1 MAEEIG
7 RSLAA
12 AGEGFRRAAA
22 EAAAHTGQ
30 AAGPTARRRLAEL
43 AFVGADV
50 PQSFASFASASWAR
64 SRVATAVAAAGVVQK
79 AWAVFSEAPPP
90 RSAPAA
96 AALVA
101 GLAAA
106 GLRSHAFLDVGVSAA
121 RVCDRAL
128 AADGLLTAALVPSS
142 APQLLATALQLYG
155 DATWVEARQG
165 GWRLLALLG
174 GLHAASAGAYCALVR
189 AAREVAPRSALAAQ
203 FFTPWVGATPLA
215 LALSVVAGYGRDGEA
230 SGGRGGAVSARRFEW
245 AGALFLLRA
254 LAGPAGPPLAAEL
267 CGAAVGVAA
276 AYLRARRAPPAPA
289 RLGLGAEDVALQCA
303 LGAAVAAAYGFAAK
317 K

>member
-1 MAEEIG
+1 MTEEIG

-22 EAAAHTGQ
+22 EAAAHTGK

-64 SRVATAVAAAGVVQK
+64 SRVATAAAAAGLVQK
-79 AWAVFSEAPPP
+79 ACAVAAEAPPP
-90 RSAPAA
+90 RAAPAA
-96 AALVA
+96 AALAA

-106 GLRSHAFLDVGVSAA
+106 GLRSHALLDVGVSAA

-128 AADGLLTAALVPSS
+128 AADGLLTAALAPSS
-142 APQLLATALQLYG
+142 APQLVAAALQLYG
-155 DATWVEARQG
+155 DAAWVEAREG
-165 GWRLLALLG
+165 VWRLLALLG
-174 GLHAASAGAYCALVR
+174 GLHAASAAAYCALVR

-230 SGGRGGAVSARRFEW
+230 GSARGAVSARRFEW
-245 AGALFLLRA
+245 AGALFLLHA

-276 AYLRARRAPPAPA
+276 AYLRARRAPPATA

-303 LGAAVAAAYGFAAK
+303 YGAAVVAVCAFADK